1 MKMGAE
7 MALRDGLMG
16 HIKEAMKARA
26 ADRLSALRLILN
38 GLKEREIALRGEG
51 GVMSDAD
58 DLNVLAKMVKQRQ
71 ESVKLYLEAKRPDLA
86 DKETAEIAVIE
97 EFLPK
102 QLTAAEVEAAIAA
115 AIAETAAASVKD
127 MGRVMAVLKGKY
139 TGSMDFG
146 AVGALIKARLA

>member
-1 MKMGAE
+1 
-7 MALRDGLMG
+7 MALRDGLMAE
-16 HIKEAMKARA
+16 IKEALKAKA

-51 GVMSDAD
+51 AEMTGAD
-58 DLNVLAKMVKQRQ
+58 ELAVLAKMVKQRQ
-71 ESVKLYLEAKRPDLA
+71 ESVKLYLEADRADLA
-86 DKETAEIAVIE
+86 DKETTEIRVIE

-102 QLTAAEVEAAIAA
+102 QLTVAEVEAAIVA
-115 AIAETAAASVKD
+115 AIAETGAASVKD